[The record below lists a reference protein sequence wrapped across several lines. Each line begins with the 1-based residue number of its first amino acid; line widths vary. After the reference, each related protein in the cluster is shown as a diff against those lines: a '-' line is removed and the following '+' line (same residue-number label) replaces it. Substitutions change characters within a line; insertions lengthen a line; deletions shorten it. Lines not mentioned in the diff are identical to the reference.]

1 MEKELFSRGK
11 SVLAFGTGTTPVTI
25 SSATT
30 TYGNWI
36 DTEGFNSATF
46 SLSAVLGGS
55 QTVSAILIYEADT
68 PSSYADA
75 ALSDTT
81 KYTLYYPSQL
91 PIAAGTVTIRA
102 GSVSKKRFIKI
113 GLTTTTTDSST
124 VIGFCELNNAITSP
138 SAIADSVLAA
148 ASINAPST
156 TADSTV
162 TPPKR

>member
-1 MEKELFSRGK
+1 MEKEIFSKGK

-36 DTEGFNSATF
+36 DTKGFNSATF

-55 QTVSAILIYEADT
+55 QTVSAIVFYEADV
-68 PSSYADA
+68 PSSYSDA
-75 ALSDTT
+75 AASDAT
-81 KYTLYYPSQL
+81 KFNLVYPTQL

-113 GLTTTTTDSST
+113 GLTTTTTDAST
-124 VIGFCELNNAITSP
+124 VIGFCELNNAITQPYAVAS
-138 SAIADSVLAA
+138 STLAA
-148 ASINAPST
+148 SSINAPDT
-156 TADSTV
+156 TGDAAV